1 MNFDSLFNIP
11 IGDLIFYFIAFI
23 LSLSVHESAHA
34 LTSYWFGDDTGRL
47 QGRISLNPMAHIDPL
62 GTLLIPLLGFM
73 KVAQGL
79 PPLIGWAKP
88 VDVNPLRWRNKDL
101 ANITVSAAGP
111 ISNFLFAA
119 IFFIPMKVMVMQ
131 QVLVPYYPGPG
142 EPFPLNV
149 VIPAP
154 GQPEWMLP
162 VSTFLSLMLMLN
174 VALAVFNL
182 IPIPPLDGSHV
193 LETLLP
199 DSLKEV
205 YERIRPY
212 SWIILLG
219 LLWIGV
225 FSFIIH
231 PVRVV
236 VLRLL
241 WGF

>member
-1 MNFDSLFNIP
+1 MFNIP

-47 QGRISLNPMAHIDPL
+47 QGRISLNPMAHIDPI
-62 GTLLIPLLGFM
+62 GTILIPLMGFLS
-73 KVAQGL
+73 VTQGL

-88 VDVNPLRWRNKDL
+88 VETNPLRWRNKDL
-101 ANITVSAAGP
+101 ANISVSAAGP
-111 ISNFLFAA
+111 ISNFLLALA
-119 IFFIPMKVMVMQ
+119 IFIVMKFMLMSGMAIRGITPPFTLIQPM
-131 QVLVPYYPGPG
+131 
-142 EPFPLNV
+142 
-149 VIPAP
+149 P

-162 VSTFLSLMLMLN
+162 VCTFLSLMLLLN

-199 DSLKEV
+199 DSLKEA
-205 YERIRPY
+205 YDQIRPY

-219 LLWIGV
+219 LLWLGV
-225 FSFIIH
+225 FGLIMG
-231 PVRVV
+231 PVSNL

-241 WGF
+241 YSGY